1 MRTDKEIRQQVEEAL
16 DWDPQIG
23 MRDIAVAVREG
34 VVTLAGFVL
43 TWSERAQAEADAK
56 RVTGVL
62 GIAND
67 IEVRLPLVGRKPDPQ
82 IARDVIAALQNEMA
96 ALCEHIRVR
105 VADGR
110 VTLEGEVEG
119 HYERARVE
127 EIVRRI
133 KGVRSFGNEVVA
145 KPQIVPLE
153 IKRKIA
159 DAFKVTAEIDADSIA
174 VDTADEGTIILTGSV
189 SSLAEREAIERAA
202 WSVPGVKRV
211 ENRVEVVA

>member
-1 MRTDKEIRQQVEEAL
+1 
-16 DWDPQIG
+16 
-23 MRDIAVAVREG
+23 
-34 VVTLAGFVL
+34 
-43 TWSERAQAEADAK
+43 
-56 RVTGVL
+56 
-62 GIAND
+62 
-67 IEVRLPLVGRKPDPQ
+67 
-82 IARDVIAALQNEMA
+82 MA

>member
-56 RVTGVL
+56 RVIGVL

-82 IARDVIAALQNEMA
+82 IAREVIAALQSEMP
-96 ALCEHIRVR
+96 ALCEHFRVR

-127 EIVRRI
+127 EIVRKT
-133 KGVRSFGNEVVA
+133 KGVRSFTNEVVA

-153 IKRKIA
+153 IKRKIE
-159 DAFKVTAEIDADSIA
+159 DVFKLTAKIDADSIA
-174 VDTADEGTIILTGSV
+174 VDAADEGTIILTGSV
-189 SSLAEREAIERAA
+189 RSLAEREAAERAA

>member
-119 HYERARVE
+119 HYEQARVE
-127 EIVRRI
+127 DIVRRI
-133 KGVRSFGNEVVA
+133 KGVRSFSNEVLT
-145 KPQIVPLE
+145 KPQIVPLV
-153 IKRKIA
+153 KRKVE
-159 DAFKVTAEIDADSIA
+159 DAFRFTAEIDADSIA
-174 VDTADEGTIILTGSV
+174 VDAADEGTIILTGSV
-189 SSLAEREAIERAA
+189 RSLAEREAAERAA
-202 WSVPGVKRV
+202 RSVPGVKRV
-211 ENRVEVVA
+211 ENRVEVVG

>member
-43 TWSERAQAEADAK
+43 TRSERAQAEADAK

>member
-82 IARDVIAALQNEMA
+82 IAREVIAALQNEMA